1 MQKFSQILKD
11 LCIDKGIKI
20 FNLAELTGI
29 DDGTLS
35 KYANDISVPTVK
47 NLVKLANYF
56 ECSLDYII
64 GLTDKYI
71 KMPAKSEDKS
81 LFYSRYE
88 SLLKEYNITHYK
100 LTKILGF
107 SISNLQNWKKGT
119 LPYIETLIK
128 LAQYLCVSLDY
139 LVGRFDTK

>member
-20 FNLAELTGI
+20 FNLAESTGI

-35 KYANDISVPTVK
+35 KSANNISVPTVK

-71 KMPAKSEDKS
+71 KKPAKSEDKS
-81 LFYSRYE
+81 LF
-88 SLLKEYNITHYK
+88 
-100 LTKILGF
+100 F
-107 SISNLQNWKKGT
+107 FQ
-119 LPYIETLIK
+119 
-128 LAQYLCVSLDY
+128 V
-139 LVGRFDTK
+139 